1 MVYSLYKG
9 EPNVKIFATY
19 VNMSHGRALRSHYV
33 VLNCSKLISTPH
45 INLNPV
51 EFDWNSVDSILIPNK
66 CTVTIQEVHCYL
78 WLQEKMH

>member
-1 MVYSLYKG
+1 
-9 EPNVKIFATY
+9 
-19 VNMSHGRALRSHYV
+19 MSHGHALRSHYV

>member
-1 MVYSLYKG
+1 MLRSL
-9 EPNVKIFATY
+9 PPTS
-19 VNMSHGRALRSHYV
+19 NMSHGRALRSHV

-66 CTVTIQEVHCYL
+66 CTITIQEVHCYL